1 MLRNRLVMV
10 MTGATLLLAA
20 ATSANAQH
28 GTSLGA
34 AGNGV
39 GRRLGVEAASNTRT
53 ASARR
58 TTLAGTRSAKPASTT
73 KQREGDDQG
82 GNDQEC
88 SSTTRGTVER
98 DSDDQG
104 ENDQGEN
111 EQDQACPTT
120 AKSEGDNEKDHE
132 STTTKNESDSG
143 EHQSGGDSGDHQ
155 GDSGGGGD
163 D

>member
-10 MTGATLLLAA
+10 MAGAALLLAA

-28 GTSLGA
+28 RTSLGA

-39 GRRLGVEAASNTRT
+39 GRHVGVQTASTTRT

-58 TTLAGTRSAKPASTT
+58 TTLPGSRSAKPASTT
-73 KQREGDDQG
+73 KQRKGDDQG
-82 GNDQEC
+82 ENDQEC

-98 DSDDQG
+98 DSD
-104 ENDQGEN
+104 EQGEN
-111 EQDQACPTT
+111 EQGEACPTT
-120 AKSEGDNEKDHE
+120 TKSEGDHEKEHE
-132 STTTKNESDSG
+132 STTTKHESDDSG
-143 EHQSGGDSGDHQ
+143 DHQSGGDSGDHQ